1 MSITSE
7 LDKAR
12 GGQLYRKLGEIA
24 GLSAADARQIMEG
37 LCPSIAARLKERAGD
52 RAAYEALLELLEDN
66 EGDLIM
72 GGDLTEEDVL
82 EDGRTV
88 LADIYGSDERARDEG
103 KATALAL
110 RIEPG
115 AAEQLHPIAAALVLS
130 ILGRRYR
137 EGEVVED
144 EAKSRDSTGDREAE
158 GRPNII
164 GIVLAAIGGAIMRAL
179 VNRLLPRRRRRTR
192 LRLGRAPSR
201 RRRRQRREPRLEDLF
216 RDLLR

>member
-7 LDKAR
+7 LEKAQ

-37 LCPSIAARLKERAGD
+37 LCPSIAARLKERASD
-52 RAAYEALLELLEDN
+52 RTAYEALLELLEDN

>member
-37 LCPSIAARLKERAGD
+37 LCPSIAARLKERASD

-137 EGEVVED
+137 GGEVVED